1 MSAITLPAR
10 GVAQGSAGR
19 RPVAWGPT
27 TLMVAWLVLALVPFL
42 WALLTSL
49 KLQKQI
55 YAVPPEILPNP
66 FTLSQYGS
74 EFQGGLTQ
82 GLVNSLIVSVC
93 TVALTVA
100 TGCLA
105 AYPLARMRFRGSQL
119 VLFLIIAPMMI
130 PGLVNL
136 VPTYMILAKLGL
148 LDSYPGLV
156 LLYWVGSLPVGVWIL
171 RGFFQTVPR
180 EIEEAA
186 VVDGCSRLQTLLH
199 VVIPVSRPALMTVA
213 LLAFLQAWNDF
224 ILASIVT
231 TSAEMRT
238 AQLFLYANIGDV
250 EVNWGGLMASAL
262 VISLPVVALFFVLQ
276 RNFISGLTSG
286 ALKG

>member
-10 GVAQGSAGR
+10 GVARGTARR
-19 RPVAWGPT
+19 RPVAWAPT
-27 TLMVAWLVLALVPFL
+27 AIMVAWLVLALVPFV

-55 YAVPPEILPNP
+55 YAFPPEIVPNP
-66 FTLSQYGS
+66 LTLSQYGS
-74 EFQGGLTQ
+74 EFKGGLTQ

-93 TVALTVA
+93 TVALTLT

-119 VLFLIIAPMMI
+119 VLFLIIAPMII

-136 VPTYMILAKLGL
+136 VPTYMILAKLDL
-148 LDSYPGLV
+148 LDSYPGLI
-156 LLYWVGSLPVGVWIL
+156 LLYWVGSLPVGIWIL

-186 VVDGCSRLQTLLH
+186 VVDGCSRLQTLLQ

-224 ILASIVT
+224 ILASIIT